1 MKVIGIIAEYN
12 PFHLGHLY
20 QINKIKEM
28 YPNSIIIAI
37 ISTNFTERGEISILS
52 KWDKTKIC
60 LEYGIDL
67 VVELPTLYATQAADI
82 FAYAAI
88 NILNGL
94 HIDTLVFGTES
105 DNINDLIKL
114 ANIQLNDKKY
124 DELVKK
130 YLDTGINYPTAQSK
144 ALKDITNINID
155 KPNDLLALSYI
166 KEIIKNNYNITPIS
180 IKRTNDYHSKI
191 VESNI
196 VNASLI
202 RKMIVENK
210 DISKYVPN
218 LTLKYINKD
227 ISIDNAYKYL
237 LYMIIN
243 NKEHLNEYLSVDE
256 GIENR
261 LTKQISNSNTWEELV
276 MNIKTKRY
284 TYNKIN
290 RMLIHLLL
298 GIKKTNNIKD
308 IYIRILGFNTKGRNY
323 LNKIKK
329 NITVPIFTS
338 YKPNKVNS
346 LDIEYKSTY
355 IYSLITNNLSLIK
368 KEYQNKPIIKKWRN
382 RLIFLL
388 YLLKYQQILDQEK
401 YWHTHTS
408 YSYLN

>member
-1 MKVIGIIAEYN
+1 MNIIGVIAEYN

-20 QINKIKEM
+20 QINKIKER
-28 YPNSIIIAI
+28 YPDSIIIAI
-37 ISTNFTERGEISILS
+37 ISTNFTERGEISILN

-60 LEYGIDL
+60 LEYNIDL
-67 VVELPTLYATQAADI
+67 VIELPTLYGTQSADM

-88 NILNGL
+88 NILNSL
-94 HIDTLVFGTES
+94 HIDTLVFGTET
-105 DNINDLIKL
+105 DNINDLVKL
-114 ANIQLNDKKY
+114 ANIQLNSKLY

-166 KEIIKNNYNITPIS
+166 KEIIKNDYKITPIS

-196 VNASLI
+196 INASLI
-202 RKMIVENK
+202 RKLIIQNEDV
-210 DISKYVPN
+210 SKYVPE
-218 LTLKYINKD
+218 LTLKYINKN

-237 LYMIIN
+237 LYTIIN
-243 NKEHLNEYLSVDE
+243 NKDHLNEYLSVDE

-261 LTKQISNSNTWEELV
+261 LIKQITSSNSWEELV

-290 RMLIHLLL
+290 RMLIHILL
-298 GIKKTNNIKD
+298 GIKKTDNNKD

-329 NITVPIFTS
+329 NITIPIFTS
-338 YKPNKVNS
+338 NKPNKVNS

-355 IYSLITNNLSLIK
+355 IYSLITNDLSLIK
-368 KEYQNKPIIKKWRN
+368 KEYQNKPIIKK
-382 RLIFLL
+382 
-388 YLLKYQQILDQEK
+388 
-401 YWHTHTS
+401 
-408 YSYLN
+408 